1 MSIDGLAELQNLSAS
16 AKVAQTLKNHLDIDH
31 PDIVEFIIHLAREA
45 KDAADFNR
53 LLDENEAEI
62 PMALG
67 QKLYNIVR
75 TLDPPKKSTGTW
87 DDIIATE
94 NDERLNFP
102 ALSIKNTDVNNHAVL
117 KIDVKQDDELS
128 EWAKKLLEREK
139 PDERHDNHREEM
151 KHDHRGRHR
160 ERTCHIGDR
169 GRNYDERYYE
179 DSRDYQ
185 RGSRHARD
193 RPSTTQHSYHQCH
206 NDRRNDSVERHSRS
220 TSNGREM
227 LTDLLNNV
235 YLGRVDRIM
244 DFGAFV
250 SFRSKKARYTG
261 LVHVSEIL
269 PGKRRLNNV
278 KDVLSEDMKVYVKV
292 IALNGEK
299 ISLSMKTIDQQSGM
313 ESSSVTSTTI
323 PEPTSMFDGAPE
335 RRGELSGVIL
345 DEYAYGVDGKKRRM
359 LTDMERWEQQQLLS
373 SGVLSKS
380 DRINMHLMKDHN
392 VVEEEEI
399 EIEVNEA
406 FPTFLKGQTRR
417 SGIELSPIKIVS
429 NPEGSLARAIATS
442 SSIAKERREA
452 ERAQEDG
459 MMMLPQNDA
468 QNAWKSLNAKQGE
481 LSMAQFMKEL
491 DKTNRMQQR
500 DAETRGQ
507 TGTKQ
512 DREPKKRGQLSIKEQ
527 RESLP
532 IFSLREELL
541 QAVKENDILIVVG
554 ETGSGKSTQ
563 IPQYLAESGYSCG
576 KHKDI
581 KAIGCTQPRRVA
593 AMSVAK
599 RVAEEVGCRLGQEVG
614 YCIRFEDCTT
624 KDTIIKF
631 MTDGMLLREVLQ
643 DPLLARYSCIM
654 LDEAHERTIATD
666 VLFALL
672 KECCSKRRDF
682 KLIVT
687 SATLEA
693 EKFSAYFNDS
703 SIFSIPGRTFP
714 VEILHTRE
722 QESDYIEASLI
733 TVLNIHLNEP
743 AGDILLFLT
752 GQEEIDVACRTL
764 HERMKRLESV
774 SPPPLIIL
782 PVYAALP
789 SEMQSAIF
797 EPTPIGCRKCVI
809 ATNIAEASLTI
820 DGIYYVIDPGF
831 TKVKRYNP
839 RTGME
844 SLVVVPISQA
854 SAKQRAG
861 RAGRTGPGKCYRLYT
876 EDSYRSE
883 MLPTAVPEIQRTN
896 LANVVILLKAMGIND
911 FLNFDF
917 MDRPPVETLIDAL
930 DNLYHLGALDD
941 EGLLTRLGRKMAEFP
956 MDPNLAKMLLTS
968 IDLGCSDEII
978 TIVSMLS
985 IQNIFYRP
993 QDKQA
998 EADRAKARF
1007 TQGEGD
1013 HLTLLQVYNQW
1024 RANKFSSLWCHQN
1037 FLQSRA
1043 LLRAQDV
1050 RKQLISIMDR
1060 YKFKVVS
1067 CSNDPEKIA
1076 KSVCA
1081 GFFHHSA
1088 RRDPQEGYRTILD
1101 QQNVYIHPSS
1111 ALYNSSPEYV
1121 VYHELVMTTKEYMR
1135 DLTAVKPQWLLEVAP
1150 SMFKKCEGV
1159 SKAKL
1164 GQKIEPLHNKFEE
1177 KDAWRLSKR
1186 RG

>member
-1 MSIDGLAELQNLSAS
+1 MRLQDL
-16 AKVAQTLKNHLDIDH
+16 
-31 PDIVEFIIHLAREA
+31 VEFIIHLAKKA
-45 KDAADFNR
+45 KNASDFNK
-53 LLDENEAEI
+53 LLDENEAEM
-62 PMALG
+62 PTALG
-67 QKLYNIVR
+67 DQLFNIVR
-75 TLDPPKKSTGTW
+75 TLDAPRGEKGKTW
-87 DDIIATE
+87 DDVVAAE

-102 ALSIKNTDVNNHAVL
+102 ALSIKNTETRSDTRH
-117 KIDVKQDDELS
+117 KIEVKKEGELS
-128 EWAKKLLEREK
+128 DWARELLEREK
-139 PDERHDNHREEM
+139 LGGAEDRERGRRNDAPRDKPREHE
-151 KHDHRGRHR
+151 RGRHERDRRSR
-160 ERTCHIGDR
+160 ERYDRERYDRGDR
-169 GRNYDERYYE
+169 RH
-179 DSRDYQ
+179 SRD
-185 RGSRHARD
+185 
-193 RPSTTQHSYHQCH
+193 
-206 NDRRNDSVERHSRS
+206 DRRNASSRRDRRSYSAERPPSAEL
-220 TSNGREM
+220 NGRIFP
-227 LTDLLNNV
+227 
-235 YLGRVDRIM
+235 GRVTKIM

-250 SFRSKKARYTG
+250 RFQTEAGCYTG

-269 PGKRRLNNV
+269 PGKRRLMDV
-278 KDVLSEDMKVYVKV
+278 RDVLKEDMKVHVKV
-292 IALNGEK
+292 LGVNGEK
-299 ISLSMKTIDQQSGM
+299 VSLSMKTVDQETGLEDASHTA
-313 ESSSVTSTTI
+313 TSI
-323 PEPTSMFDGAPE
+323 AGARVVDDGTLE
-335 RRGELSGVIL
+335 RRGQLTNVSL
-345 DEYAYGVDGKKRRM
+345 DNYAYGVDGRKRRM
-359 LTDMERWEQQQLLS
+359 MTDLERWEQQQLLN
-373 SGVLSKS
+373 SGVLTK
-380 DRINMHLMKDHN
+380 DERLGMNMN
-392 VVEEEEI
+392 AQEEVVEEEI
-399 EIEVNEA
+399 EIEINEA
-406 FPTFLKGQTRR
+406 CPTFLKGQTRR

-442 SSIAKERREA
+442 STIAKERREA
-452 ERAQEDG
+452 ERAQEDSVIRAG
-459 MMMLPQNDA
+459 RG
-468 QNAWKSLNAKQGE
+468 NANAESLAGRQGE
-481 LSMAQFMKEL
+481 NSTAQFMREL
-491 DKTNRMQQR
+491 QSANRMQR
-500 DAETRGQ
+500 RGAESRGRSEANS
-507 TGTKQ
+507 GHGSKGGAV
-512 DREPKKRGQLSIKEQ
+512 KSIQEQ

-532 IFSLREELL
+532 IFSLRDDLL

-563 IPQYLAESGYSCG
+563 IPQYLAETGYNSSNG
-576 KHKDI
+576 EI
-581 KAIGCTQPRRVA
+581 RVIGCTQPRRVA

-614 YCIRFEDCTT
+614 YAIRFEDCTT
-624 KDTIIKF
+624 KDTMIKF

-643 DPLLARYSCIM
+643 DPLLEKYSCIM

-672 KECCSKRRDF
+672 KVRYRSHKDECQLCLSLCMRVHEGMIGNMSPQECSAKRKDF

-687 SATLEA
+687 SATLES

-703 SIFSIPGRTFP
+703 SIFSIPGRMYP
-714 VEILHTRE
+714 VEILHTKE

-764 HERMKRLESV
+764 HERMKRLESM

-789 SEMQSAIF
+789 GEMQSAIF
-797 EPTPIGCRKCVI
+797 EPTPPGCRKCVI

-820 DGIYYVIDPGF
+820 DGIFYVIDPGF
-831 TKVKRYNP
+831 AKVKRYNP

-917 MDRPPVETLIDAL
+917 MDKPPVETLIDAL

-968 IDLGCSDEII
+968 IDMGCSDEII

-998 EADRAKARF
+998 EADRAKSRF
-1007 TQGEGD
+1007 TQPEGD
-1013 HLTLLQVYNQW
+1013 HLTLLNVYNQW
-1024 RANKFSSLWCHQN
+1024 RKNKFSSLWCHEN
-1037 FLQSRA
+1037 FLQARA

-1060 YKFKVVS
+1060 YNFKVAS
-1067 CSNDPEKIA
+1067 CGNDPEKVA

-1088 RRDPQEGYRTILD
+1088 RRDPQEGYRTIVD

-1111 ALYNSSPEYV
+1111 ALYNRSPEYV

-1135 DLTAVKPQWLLEVAP
+1135 DLTTVKAQWLLELAP
-1150 SMFKKCEGV
+1150 SMFKKCDGM